1 MSSRIQV
8 HDLVRKLRKSRSSK
22 ILFAQNF
29 FKAPLMLGSVVP
41 SSRFLVDDVLSKID
55 WKKARVIVEFG
66 PGVGTITQEIL
77 KRMRSDAK
85 LIVFELNQEFV
96 DFLSE
101 EISDP
106 RLHVAHASADKVR
119 EVLKSLRL
127 EHADFIISGIP
138 YSTLTVSMRQEVIGE
153 SRRALGADGVFLMYQ
168 FTNVALPYLKSNF
181 RSVKHRF
188 QFWNIL
194 PARIYHCTP

>member
-1 MSSRIQV
+1 M
-8 HDLVRKLRKSRSSK
+8 HDLVRKLRKPGSST

-55 WKKARVIVEFG
+55 WQKARVLVEFG

-85 LIVFELNQEFV
+85 LIVFELNEEFV
-96 DFLSE
+96 DFLRE
-101 EISDP
+101 EISDT

-119 EVLKSLRL
+119 EVLRSLQL
-127 EHADFIISGIP
+127 EHADYIVSGIP
-138 YSTLTVSMRQEVIGE
+138 YSTLTDSMRQEVIGE
-153 SRRALGADGVFLMYQ
+153 SRRALGTDGVFLMYQ

-181 RSVKHRF
+181 RSVKHGF

-194 PARIYHCTP
+194 PARIYYCTP

>member
-1 MSSRIQV
+1 M
-8 HDLVRKLRKSRSSK
+8 HCLVRKLRKPGSST

-41 SSRFLVDDVLSKID
+41 SSRFLVDDVLSRID
-55 WKKARVIVEFG
+55 LKKARVIVEFG

-96 DFLSE
+96 NFLRE
-101 EISDP
+101 QISDT
-106 RLHVAHASADKVR
+106 RLYVAHASADKVR
-119 EVLKSLRL
+119 EVLRSLQL
-127 EHADFIISGIP
+127 EHADYIISGIP
-138 YSTLTVSMRQEVIGE
+138 YSTLTDSMRQEVIGE
-153 SRRALGADGVFLMYQ
+153 SRRALGRDGVFLMYQ
-168 FTNVALPYLKSNF
+168 FTNIALPYLKSNF
-181 RSVKHRF
+181 RSVKHGF

-194 PARIYHCTP
+194 PARIYYCTP